1 METKP
6 RPRKSAADRGSE
18 IALSILR
25 PFVELWMR
33 VVARRID
40 VVDPR
45 VDFRRREP
53 FLLVANHTFAMD
65 VVHVPLPFRI
75 TPHIVASRDLFVHP
89 FERFVITRIA
99 RCIMAP
105 KGGGDVRTVRELF
118 SAIERGYPVLVFPE
132 GDITYSGET
141 GTVERGVAVLAKKA
155 GVDVIACRVAGG
167 HLSHPRW
174 ATAPR
179 KNRTIELRYEMVMGA
194 EEVRASSPREVAAAI
209 EAALYNNEFERQKEL
224 MIPRPGTRLAEG
236 LDDLL
241 YACPECGAFHSIEAK
256 GNALRCRNCGASGA
270 IDEYGFISGF
280 RFADTVSW
288 DRWQR
293 TLDSGLAATEFSSPG
308 FLATNDYEV
317 LKRRGIGPVE
327 AAWRPEALELR
338 GALDARFPAAELKGV
353 GLTMRSTLNF
363 THDGVDYV
371 LALERKAP
379 AFLRACLAA
388 SSAGSEA
395 GRASTPGA
403 DA

>member
-1 METKP
+1 METQS

-33 VVARRID
+33 VVAKRID

-45 VDFRRREP
+45 VDFRRKVP
-53 FLLVANHTFAMD
+53 FILVANHTFAMD

-89 FERFVITRIA
+89 FERFVITRVA

-118 SAIERGYPVLVFPE
+118 SALERGYPVLVFPE
-132 GDITYSGET
+132 GDITFSGET
-141 GTVERGVAVLAKKA
+141 GPVERGIAVLAKKA
-155 GVDVIACRVAGG
+155 GLDVIACRVSGG
-167 HLSHPRW
+167 HLSSPRW

-179 KNRTIELRYEMVMGA
+179 KNRTIELRYEMVMSA
-194 EEVRASSPREVAAAI
+194 EEVRAASPREVATAI
-209 EAALYNNEFERQKEL
+209 EAALYVNDFERQKEL
-224 MIPRPGTRLAEG
+224 RIPRPGTRLAEG

-241 YACPECGAFHSIEAK
+241 YACPGCGAFHSLEAK
-256 GNALRCRNCGASGA
+256 GNALRCLRCGASGA
-270 IDEYGFISGF
+270 LDEYGFLSGF
-280 RFADTVSW
+280 RFADTVAW

-293 TLDSGLAATEFSSPG
+293 TLDTGLAATEFASPG
-308 FLATNDYEV
+308 FLAANDYEV
-317 LKRRGIGPVE
+317 LKRREIGPVE
-327 AAWRPEALELR
+327 AAWRNGALELR
-338 GALDARFPAAELKGV
+338 GALEARFPAAELKGV

-363 THDGVDYV
+363 THGGVDYV
-371 LALERKAP
+371 LKLERKAP

-388 SSAGSEA
+388 AA
-395 GRASTPGA
+395 AIPGA
-403 DA
+403 ES